1 MCCLFAGVVVVG
13 LREALFDIP
22 FCFGLVWQVSNPS
35 RAACF
40 CLFAC
45 RSALCS
51 VFSLFTRKVYIIG
64 MLHDIFVLVFR
75 TLNTRAV
82 VVLEDRDI
90 TICLCFAC
98 RVVMVCV
105 SVSFACTYL
114 LRVCFCSC
122 LPF

>member
-1 MCCLFAGVVVVG
+1 MLGVVVVVVG

-90 TICLCFAC
+90 TMCLCFAC
-98 RVVMVCV
+98 RVVMVCECQFCV
-105 SVSFACTYL
+105 YLSSTSV
-114 LRVCFCSC
+114 FCSC